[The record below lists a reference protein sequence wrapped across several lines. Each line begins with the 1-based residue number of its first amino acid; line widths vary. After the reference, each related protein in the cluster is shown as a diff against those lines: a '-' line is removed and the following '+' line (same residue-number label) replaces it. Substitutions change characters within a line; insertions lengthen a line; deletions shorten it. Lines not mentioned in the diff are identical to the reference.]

1 MTTVVAVMT
10 VVSLAVTTKEK
21 EDGGG
26 GGERDIG
33 KMNLDFLTTSLSLNL
48 RRGERYLIIV

>member
-10 VVSLAVTTKEK
+10 VVSLAVTMKEK

-33 KMNLDFLTTSLSLNL
+33 KMNLDFSTTSLSLNL